1 MDSTSIR
8 CRFMLVPTLLPPEG
22 MGSKPPSKP
31 EQPPKSNRYG
41 REFGR
46 DLVHHP
52 RRNSH
57 DLRFSVQQLNLRCGA
72 DGSTTLYS
80 VPTCFRILMS
90 STANSFPDPTLN
102 QQLQVLLNKT
112 DSASSVTE
120 LRKLLEQM
128 RKQLDAT
135 CEQNAALADAVVN
148 SAQVID
154 ELEQTKHQLA
164 LAQNEAEQAASNTR
178 LLSDTI
184 FERTHDAM
192 LVLNSDHTLLS
203 ANQNANHLFQSDFSS
218 HDENLMQ
225 YLADRYTVEGAG
237 ENWLDNVL
245 DELDEKGSAG
255 RELLLTGDR
264 KRWIDISFS
273 LFQMRDGEHF
283 LLIGRDI
290 TARKEFENE
299 LRRRRDFLHNTI
311 DAIPD
316 LLCVKS
322 SDFEPVLVNNSFR
335 ESCLESSPA
344 SPEEAQLIE
353 RGGDS
358 EDQHTLTDSGGRER
372 TFSTRRS
379 VFSDPV
385 TREKF
390 LVSASRDITEQKI
403 IEDRN
408 RLLASVFENAQE
420 GVVILD
426 VEGNVCEAN
435 PEFCGLSGCSQ
446 EQLLNQSLS
455 SIIAWEHLE
464 FSEVLQSALEGKPCY
479 GRVVLS
485 RGSKREREVVYWGS
499 LSVSRDER
507 GRATNLIAMFSDISQ
522 IEQTQQRLHRQALHD
537 NLTGLPNRRFFSQ
550 KIKEMIDV
558 SRTTDSQFGVCFLDL
573 DDFKVVNDTL
583 GHDAGDQL
591 LIEVSERI
599 KSCIF
604 RDCFLSRFGGDEF
617 ALLIP
622 ENDGDRRISA
632 VGERVV
638 RALNEPFDIGE
649 HRVYIGVSIGKTM
662 YPGDATDVTQLLRH
676 ADMAMYQAK
685 DEGKNTIRG
694 FSPELAA
701 EIEARQNLVNELRMA
716 IAKKEVTIVYQ
727 PKRCLKTNR
736 VTGCEA
742 LVRWTKDGKAVCP
755 GEFID
760 VAEKSGLIFP
770 LGDQIIEMAM
780 RQAKQWRDEN
790 SFDGRIAI
798 NLSPRQLNDPE
809 FIDRFEELLKCTD
822 TCPEWFE
829 LEITENAMMEN
840 IECSLKLMEA
850 LNELGVKIA
859 IDDFGTGYSSLNYL
873 KTFPVSTLKIDLSF
887 VRDLP
892 NDLKAVA
899 VAKTV
904 LSLGHGL
911 GIEVVAEGV
920 ETEAQRRFLEQAG
933 CDVIQG
939 YLVNR
944 PLAPSEFIGWL
955 QKEQTQE

>member
-1 MDSTSIR
+1 
-8 CRFMLVPTLLPPEG
+8 
-22 MGSKPPSKP
+22 
-31 EQPPKSNRYG
+31 
-41 REFGR
+41 
-46 DLVHHP
+46 
-52 RRNSH
+52 
-57 DLRFSVQQLNLRCGA
+57 
-72 DGSTTLYS
+72 
-80 VPTCFRILMS
+80 MS

-102 QQLQVLLNKT
+102 QQIQVLLNKS

-154 ELEQTKHQLA
+154 ELEKTKHQLA
-164 LAQNEAEQAASNTR
+164 LAQNEAEQAANNTR

-192 LVLNSDHTLLS
+192 MVLSSDHTLLS
-203 ANQNANHLFQSDFSS
+203 ANQNANHLFQWDFSN
-218 HDENLMQ
+218 HDDNLMHF
-225 YLADRYTVEGAG
+225 LAERYAVEGAD
-237 ENWLDNVL
+237 ENWLDEVL
-245 DELDEKGSAG
+245 NELNEKGSTG
-255 RELLLTGDR
+255 RELLQKSDK
-264 KRWIDISFS
+264 KRWVDISFS
-273 LFQMRDGEHF
+273 LFQMREGNHL

-290 TARKEFENE
+290 SARKEFENE

-316 LLCVKS
+316 LLCVKT
-322 SDFEPVLVNNSFR
+322 SDFVPVLVNNSFR
-335 ESCLESSPA
+335 ESCLGSSQHRTA
-344 SPEEAQLIE
+344 SPEEVTLIE
-353 RGGDS
+353 RGGES
-358 EDQHTLTDSGGRER
+358 EDQHTLTDSAGRTR

-385 TREKF
+385 TGEKF

-426 VEGNVCEAN
+426 VEGNICEAN

-464 FSEVLQSALEGKPCY
+464 FSEVLQSALNGKPCY
-479 GRVVLS
+479 GRVVLN
-485 RGSKREREVVYWGS
+485 RGSKRERQVVYWGS
-499 LSVSRDER
+499 LSVSRDEC

-550 KIKEMIDV
+550 QIKEMIDV
-558 SRTTDSQFGVCFLDL
+558 SRETNSQFGVCFLDL

-599 KSCIF
+599 KGCIF

-622 ENDGDRRISA
+622 EKAGERRISA
-632 VGERVV
+632 VGEKVV

-662 YPGDATDVTQLLRH
+662 YPDDATDVNQLLRH

-701 EIEARQNLVNELRMA
+701 EIEARQNLVNELRVA

-727 PKRCLKTNR
+727 PKRSLKTNQ

-780 RQAKQWRDEN
+780 RQAKQWRDEHN
-790 SFDGRIAI
+790 FDGRIAI

-822 TCPEWFE
+822 TRPDWFE

-850 LNELGVKIA
+850 LNKLGVKIA

-892 NDLKAVA
+892 SDLKAVA

-920 ETEAQRRFLEQAG
+920 ETEDQRRFLEQAG

-944 PLAPSEFIGWL
+944 PLSPTEFIEWHK
-955 QKEQTQE
+955 QDQAKR

>member
-1 MDSTSIR
+1 M
-8 CRFMLVPTLLPPEG
+8 P
-22 MGSKPPSKP
+22 
-31 EQPPKSNRYG
+31 
-41 REFGR
+41 
-46 DLVHHP
+46 
-52 RRNSH
+52 
-57 DLRFSVQQLNLRCGA
+57 A
-72 DGSTTLYS
+72 
-80 VPTCFRILMS
+80 
-90 STANSFPDPTLN
+90 TANSFPDPSLN
-102 QQLQVLLNKT
+102 EQIQVLLNKT
-112 DSASSVTE
+112 DSVSSVTE
-120 LRKLLEQM
+120 LRRLLEQM

-154 ELEQTKHQLA
+154 ELEQIKHQLA
-164 LAQNEAEQAASNTR
+164 IAQNEAEQAAVNTR
-178 LLSDTI
+178 LLTETI

-192 LVLNSDHTLLS
+192 LVLKGDHTLRS
-203 ANQNANHLFQSDFSS
+203 ANQNAHKLFESDFSDFS
-218 HDENLMQ
+218 VDLMRF
-225 YLADRYTVEGAG
+225 LTDRYISEDSGK
-237 ENWLDNVL
+237 NWLEQVL
-245 DELDEKGSAG
+245 IELEKHGSA
-255 RELLLTGDR
+255 RRDLVLCNDSKQWVDL
-264 KRWIDISFS
+264 SFS
-273 LFQMRDGEHF
+273 LFEMQEGNHY

-290 TARKEFENE
+290 SARKEFENE

-322 SDFEPVLVNNSFR
+322 SSFEPVLVNHSFR
-335 ESCLESSPA
+335 ESWLNTDQTTPA
-344 SPEEAQLIE
+344 SPEEIQLIE

-358 EDQHTLTDSGGRER
+358 EEQQTLTDRSGRKR
-372 TFSTRRS
+372 TFETRRS

-385 TREKF
+385 TCERF
-390 LVSASRDITEQKI
+390 LISASRDITDQKV

-426 VEGNVCEAN
+426 VQGNICEAN
-435 PEFCGLSGCSQ
+435 PEFCGLSGLSQ
-446 EQLLNQSLS
+446 EQLLDQSLS
-455 SIIAWEHLE
+455 SIVDWEHLE
-464 FSEVLQSALEGKPCY
+464 FSEVLQSALSGKSCC
-479 GRVVLS
+479 GRAVLNRS
-485 RGSKREREVVYWGS
+485 SVREEEIVYWGS
-499 LSVSRDER
+499 LSVSQDEE
-507 GRATNLIAMFSDISQ
+507 GNPTNLIAMFSDISQ
-522 IEQTQQRLHRQALHD
+522 IEQTQQRLHRLALHD

-550 KIKEMIDV
+550 QIEEMIEV
-558 SRTTDSQFGVCFLDL
+558 SREANSRFGVCFLDL

-591 LIEVSERI
+591 LIEVSRRI

-617 ALLIP
+617 AMLIP
-622 ENDGDRRISA
+622 EMDDGQQRVDL
-632 VGERVV
+632 VGEKVV
-638 RALNEPFDIGE
+638 QALNEPFDIGE
-649 HRVYIGVSIGKTM
+649 HHVYIGVSIGKTM
-662 YPGDATDVTQLLRH
+662 FPNDATDVNQLLRH

-701 EIEARQNLVNELRMA
+701 EMEARQNLVNELRMA
-716 IAKKEVTIVYQ
+716 ISKKEVTIVYQ
-727 PKRCLKTNR
+727 PKRCLKSNR
-736 VTGCEA
+736 ITGCEA
-742 LVRWTKDGKAVCP
+742 LVRWTKDGIAVCP
-755 GEFID
+755 GEFIE
-760 VAEKSGLIFP
+760 VAEKSGLILP

-809 FIDRFEELLKCTD
+809 FIGRFEELLECTN
-822 TCPEWFE
+822 TRPEWFE

-840 IECSLKLMEA
+840 IECSLKLMEE

-892 NDLKAVA
+892 NDLRAVA

-920 ETEAQRRFLEQAG
+920 ETEAQRHFLEEAG

-944 PLAPSEFIGWL
+944 PLAPTEFINWH
-955 QKEQTQE
+955 QKEQPAS

>member
-1 MDSTSIR
+1 M
-8 CRFMLVPTLLPPEG
+8 P
-22 MGSKPPSKP
+22 
-31 EQPPKSNRYG
+31 
-41 REFGR
+41 
-46 DLVHHP
+46 
-52 RRNSH
+52 
-57 DLRFSVQQLNLRCGA
+57 
-72 DGSTTLYS
+72 
-80 VPTCFRILMS
+80 
-90 STANSFPDPTLN
+90 STANRFPDPSLN
-102 QQLQVLLNKT
+102 EQLQVLLNKS
-112 DSASSVTE
+112 DSVSSVTE
-120 LRKLLEQM
+120 LRRLLEQM

-154 ELEQTKHQLA
+154 ELEQIKHQLA
-164 LAQNEAEQAASNTR
+164 IAQNEAEQAALNTR
-178 LLSDTI
+178 LLSETI

-192 LVLNSDHTLLS
+192 LVLTDDHSLLS
-203 ANQNANHLFQSDFSS
+203 ANQNAHHLFESDFQ
-218 HDENLMQ
+218 DADVNLMR
-225 YLADRYTVEGAG
+225 YLAERYTTEDSD
-237 ENWLDNVL
+237 ENWLSGVL
-245 DELDEKGSAG
+245 DELEERGSAG
-255 RELLLTGDR
+255 RELLLRNDK
-264 KRWIDISFS
+264 KRWVDVSFN
-273 LFQMRDGEHF
+273 LFEMRDGNHY

-290 TARKEFENE
+290 SARKEFENE
-299 LRRRRDFLHNTI
+299 LRRHRDFLHNTI

-322 SDFEPVLVNNSFR
+322 SSFEPVLVNNSFR
-335 ESCLESSPA
+335 ETWLDIDQNTPTSA
-344 SPEEAQLIE
+344 EEIQLIE
-353 RGGDS
+353 SGGDS
-358 EDQHTLTDSGGRER
+358 EEQQTLTDSSGRKR

-385 TREKF
+385 TCERF
-390 LVSASRDITEQKI
+390 LVSASRDITDQKV

-426 VEGNVCEAN
+426 VQGNICEAN
-435 PEFCGLSGCSQ
+435 PEFCGLSGMSQ
-446 EQLLNQSLS
+446 EQLLEQSLC
-455 SIIAWEHLE
+455 SIVDWEHLE
-464 FSEVLQSALEGKPCY
+464 FADVLESALSGKSCC
-479 GRVVLS
+479 GRAVLNRS
-485 RGSKREREVVYWGS
+485 SARECEIVYWGS
-499 LSVSRDER
+499 LSVSRDEN
-507 GRATNLIAMFSDISQ
+507 GNATNLIAMFSDISQ

-550 KIKEMIDV
+550 QIEEMIDG
-558 SRTTDSQFGVCFLDL
+558 SRETNSQFGVCFLDL

-622 ENDGDRRISA
+622 ESDDDEQRVDI
-632 VGERVV
+632 VGEKVV
-638 RALNEPFDIGE
+638 QALNEPFDIGE
-649 HRVYIGVSIGKTM
+649 HHVYIGVSIGKSM
-662 YPGDATDVTQLLRH
+662 YPIDATDVNQLLRH

-701 EIEARQNLVNELRMA
+701 EMEARQKLVNELRMA
-716 IAKKEVTIVYQ
+716 ISKKEVTIVYQ
-727 PKRCLKTNR
+727 PKRCLKTNQ

-742 LVRWTKDGKAVCP
+742 LVRWTKDGIAVCP
-755 GEFID
+755 GEFIE
-760 VAEKSGLIFP
+760 VAEKSGLILP

-780 RQAKQWRDEN
+780 RQAKEWRDEN
-790 SFDGRIAI
+790 SFNGRIAI

-809 FIDRFEELLKCTD
+809 FIGRFEELLECTD
-822 TCPEWFE
+822 TRPEWFE

-840 IECSLKLMEA
+840 IECSLKLMEE

-892 NDLKAVA
+892 GDPRAVA

-920 ETEAQRRFLEQAG
+920 ETEAQKQFLEQAG

-944 PLAPSEFIGWL
+944 PLAPTEFIGWH
-955 QKEQTQE
+955 QQNQPNS